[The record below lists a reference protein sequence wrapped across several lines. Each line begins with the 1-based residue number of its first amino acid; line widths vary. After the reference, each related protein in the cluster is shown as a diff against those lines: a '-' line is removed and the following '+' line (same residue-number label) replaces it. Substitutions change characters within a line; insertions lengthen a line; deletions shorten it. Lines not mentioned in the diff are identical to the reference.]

1 MAQRSSGRGNEYQRQ
16 QQALRRAQEQQARQ
30 AERARKAAEA
40 AGKRREQERK
50 AAYLEEQAEQAK
62 VQTIGVEHEV
72 EQLSQLL
79 RDALVGDPPT
89 TFEHRRR
96 THTPTVLD
104 ERPWARPEPSPRWE
118 DFAPPEPGGL
128 GAVLGFGRK
137 RYEAEVAKA
146 RERFSEAQ
154 ERHARAEE
162 KRQATLEQKRA
173 EHRQAEEHAAEE
185 AKAFN
190 RQLDEQR
197 EAYRAG
203 DPEAVE
209 AHLGAVLNASSY
221 PMGFPHEH
229 RIAFRPATGDVL
241 VEIQLPPETI
251 VPAARGYKYVKS
263 RDETTVVPRPEKER
277 KAIYSSVLAQVAL
290 RTVHEILAGDPD
302 RVVNGI
308 TLNGRVKTIDRAT
321 GQEVSPCLVTL
332 SASRE
337 QFGKLCLS
345 QVDPAACLKGLNA
358 LVSPNPYDLEP
369 IRPIIEFDLTKYR
382 LMDSMDVVADLDS
395 RPVLVKLTPTEF
407 EHLIRQLFEAIGMEA
422 WNTQASKDEGV
433 DAVAVSKDPV
443 FNGECIIQA
452 KRYSKLVGVESVQAL
467 AGVVEH
473 KRAAKGILITTSWFG
488 RASHDFARQHG
499 RLQLIEGP
507 ELKYLIKEHLGKDV
521 IPGPVPPKRR
531 PSR

>member
-1 MAQRSSGRGNEYQRQ
+1 MAQRGNGRGSEYQRQ
-16 QQALRRAQEQQARQ
+16 QQTLRRAQEQQVRQ

-40 AGKRREQERK
+40 AAKRRERERR
-50 AAYLEEQAEQAK
+50 AAYEQQQAELAK
-62 VQTIGVEHEV
+62 ARTIGVEHEV
-72 EQLSQLL
+72 EQLGQLL
-79 RDALVGDPPT
+79 RDALVSDPPT
-89 TFEHRRR
+89 SFEGRRS
-96 THTPTVLD
+96 TYVPKALD
-104 ERPWARPEPSPRWE
+104 ERAWSRTEAAPRWE
-118 DFAPPEPGGL
+118 EFAPAEPGGL
-128 GAVLGFGRK
+128 AAVLGFGRR
-137 RYEAEVAKA
+137 RYEVEVAEA
-146 RERFSEAQ
+146 RVRFGEAE
-154 ERHARAEE
+154 ERHRRAEE
-162 KRQATLEQKRA
+162 RRRATLERKRT
-173 EHRQAEEHAAEE
+173 EHRAAEKLALE
-185 AKAFN
+185 EVRAFN
-190 RQLDEQR
+190 ERLDGQR
-197 EAYRAG
+197 ESYRSG
-203 DPEAVE
+203 DATAVE
-209 AHLGAVLNASSY
+209 DHIGAVLDASSY
-221 PMGFPHEH
+221 PEGFPHEH

-241 VEIQLPPETI
+241 VEVQLPTETV
-251 VPAARGYKYVKS
+251 VPAARSYRYVKA
-263 RDETTVVPRPEKER
+263 RDETTVVPRTEKER
-277 KAIYSSVLAQVAL
+277 KELYSSVLAQVAL
-290 RTVHEILAGDPD
+290 RTVHEVLTSDPD
-302 RVVNGI
+302 RIINGVI
-308 TLNGRVKTIDRAT
+308 LNGHVKTIDRAT

-337 QFGKLCLS
+337 QFGKLRLS

-369 IRPIIEFDLTKYR
+369 IRPIIEFDLSKYR
-382 LMDSMDVVADLDS
+382 LMDSMDVVAGLDS

-473 KRAAKGILITTSWFG
+473 KRAAKGVLITTSWFG

-531 PSR
+531 PR

>member
-1 MAQRSSGRGNEYQRQ
+1 MAQRGNGRGSEYQRQ

-30 AERARKAAEA
+30 AERARKAVEA
-40 AGKRREQERK
+40 DRKRRERERK
-50 AAYLEEQAEQAK
+50 AAYEEGQAELAK
-62 VQTIGVEHEV
+62 VRTIGVAHEV
-72 EQLSQLL
+72 EQLGQLL
-79 RDALVGDPPT
+79 RDALVGDPPA
-89 TFEHRRR
+89 TFDSRRR
-96 THTPTVLD
+96 GHVPKALD
-104 ERPWARPEPSPRWE
+104 ERPWSRPESAPRWE
-118 DFAPPEPGGL
+118 EFAPPEPGGL
-128 GAVLGFGRK
+128 AAVLGFGRK
-137 RYEAEVAKA
+137 RFEAETAEA
-146 RERFSEAQ
+146 RVRFGEAQ
-154 ERHARAEE
+154 GRHKQIEE
-162 KRQATLEQKRA
+162 KRRATLERKRA
-173 EHRQAEEHAAEE
+173 EHRRAEQRALDAVT
-185 AKAFN
+185 AFN
-190 RQLDEQR
+190 KRLDGMR

-203 DPEAVE
+203 VPAAVE
-209 AHLGAVLNASSY
+209 DHLGAVLEASSY
-221 PMGFPHEH
+221 PGEFPHEH

-251 VPAARGYKYVKS
+251 IPAARGYKYVKS
-263 RDETTVVPRPEKER
+263 RDEITVLPRPEKER
-277 KAIYSSVLAQVAL
+277 KELYASVLAQVAL
-290 RTVHEILAGDPD
+290 RTVYEVLASDPD
-302 RVVNGI
+302 QIINGVI
-308 TLNGRVKTIDRAT
+308 LNGHVKSIDRAT

-332 SASRE
+332 SAGRE
-337 QFGKLCLS
+337 EFGKLRLS

-369 IRPIIEFDLTKYR
+369 IRPIIEFDLSKYR

-433 DAVAVSKDPV
+433 DAVAISRDPV

-473 KRAAKGILITTSWFG
+473 KRAAKGVLITTSWFG

-531 PSR
+531 SS

>member
-1 MAQRSSGRGNEYQRQ
+1 MAQRSGGRGDEYQRQ

-30 AERARKAAEA
+30 AERARKTAEA
-40 AGKRREQERK
+40 ASKRREQERK
-50 AAYLEEQAEQAK
+50 AAYLEQQAEQAK

-89 TFEHRRR
+89 TFERRRR

-104 ERPWARPEPSPRWE
+104 ERPWSRPEPSPRWE

-128 GAVLGFGRK
+128 AAVLGIGRK
-137 RYEAEVAKA
+137 RYEAQVAEA

-154 ERHARAEE
+154 QRHARAEE
-162 KRQATLEQKRA
+162 KRRETLEQKRA
-173 EHRQAEEHAAEE
+173 EHRQAEQRAAEE
-185 AKAFN
+185 VEAFN

-209 AHLGAVLNASSY
+209 AHLGAVLDASPY

-251 VPAARGYKYVKS
+251 VPTARGYRYVKS
-263 RDETTVVPRPEKER
+263 RDETTAVPRPEKER
-277 KAIYSSVLAQVAL
+277 KEIYSSVLAQVAL
-290 RTVHEILAGDPD
+290 RTVHEILASDPD
-302 RVVNGI
+302 RVVNGVI
-308 TLNGRVKTIDRAT
+308 LNGRVKTIDRAT

-337 QFGKLCLS
+337 QFGKLRLS

-452 KRYSKLVGVESVQAL
+452 KRYSKLVGVEAVQAL

-507 ELKYLIKEHLGKDV
+507 ELKYLIKEHLSKDV
-521 IPGPVPPKRR
+521 IPGPVPPKR

>member
-1 MAQRSSGRGNEYQRQ
+1 M
-16 QQALRRAQEQQARQ
+16 
-30 AERARKAAEA
+30 
-40 AGKRREQERK
+40 
-50 AAYLEEQAEQAK
+50 
-62 VQTIGVEHEV
+62 
-72 EQLSQLL
+72 
-79 RDALVGDPPT
+79 
-89 TFEHRRR
+89 
-96 THTPTVLD
+96 
-104 ERPWARPEPSPRWE
+104 
-118 DFAPPEPGGL
+118 
-128 GAVLGFGRK
+128 
-137 RYEAEVAKA
+137 
-146 RERFSEAQ
+146 RFDEAQ
-154 ERHARAEE
+154 ERHRRTEE
-162 KRQATLEQKRA
+162 KRLEAQERKRA
-173 EHRQAEEHAAEE
+173 EHRQGEEQALAEVT
-185 AKAFN
+185 AFN
-190 RQLDEQR
+190 RQLDEER

-203 DPEAVE
+203 EPAAVE
-209 AHLGAVLNASSY
+209 AHLSAVLSASAY
-221 PMGFPHEH
+221 PLGFPHEH
-229 RIAFRPATGDVL
+229 RVAFRPATGDVL
-241 VEIQLPPETI
+241 VEIHLPPEGI
-251 VPAARGYKYVKS
+251 VPAAKGYRYVKS
-263 RDETTVVPRPEKER
+263 RDETNVLPRPEKER
-277 KAIYSSVLAQVAL
+277 KEIYASVLAQVAL
-290 RTVHEILAGDPD
+290 RTVYEILTSDPD
-302 RVVNGI
+302 KIINGVI
-308 TLNGRVKTIDRAT
+308 LNGHVKTVDRAT

-332 SASRE
+332 STSRE
-337 QFGKLCLS
+337 QFGKLRLS

-382 LMDSMDVVADLDS
+382 LMDSMDVVAGLDS
-395 RPVLVKLTPTEF
+395 RPVLVQLTPTEF

>member
-1 MAQRSSGRGNEYQRQ
+1 VAQRSGGRGNEYQQQ
-16 QQALRRAQEQQARQ
+16 QQALRRAQEQQVRQ
-30 AERARKAAEA
+30 AERARKTAEA
-40 AGKRREQERK
+40 ASKRREQERK
-50 AAYLEEQAEQAK
+50 AAYLEQQAEQAK

-89 TFEHRRR
+89 TFERRRR

-104 ERPWARPEPSPRWE
+104 ERPWTRPEPSPRWE

-128 GAVLGFGRK
+128 AAVLGIGRK
-137 RYEAEVAKA
+137 RYEAQVAEA

-154 ERHARAEE
+154 QRHARAEE
-162 KRQATLEQKRA
+162 KRRETLEQKRA
-173 EHRQAEEHAAEE
+173 EHRQAEQRAAEE
-185 AKAFN
+185 VEAFN

-209 AHLGAVLNASSY
+209 AHLGAVLDASSY

-251 VPAARGYKYVKS
+251 VPAARGYRYVKS
-263 RDETTVVPRPEKER
+263 RDETTAVPRPEKER
-277 KAIYSSVLAQVAL
+277 KEIYSSVLAQVAL
-290 RTVHEILAGDPD
+290 RTVHEILASDPD
-302 RVVNGI
+302 RVVNGVI
-308 TLNGRVKTIDRAT
+308 LNGRVKTIDRAT

-337 QFGKLCLS
+337 QFGKLRLS

-452 KRYSKLVGVESVQAL
+452 KRYSKLVGVEAVQAL

-521 IPGPVPPKRR
+521 IPGPVPPKR